1 MRSTWQRLSHRAQ
14 DRLILVLILTASGPV
29 VLFQGLLALVKAQ
42 VYLLMLGLIITSNG
56 KRSVD
61 SE

>member
-1 MRSTWQRLSHRAQ
+1 MWRKLSPRAQ
-14 DRLILVLILTASGPV
+14 DRLILVLILTASGPGA
-29 VLFQGLLALVKAQ
+29 LCQGLLGLAKVQA
-42 VYLLMLGLIITSNG
+42 YLLMLGLIIISNG

>member
-1 MRSTWQRLSHRAQ
+1 MRSTWQRLSPRAQ

-29 VLFQGLLALVKAQ
+29 VLFQGLLALAKAQ

>member
-1 MRSTWQRLSHRAQ
+1 MRSIWRKLSHRAQ
-14 DRLILVLILTASGPV
+14 DRLILVLILTASGPGA
-29 VLFQGLLALVKAQ
+29 LCQGLLALAKAQ
-42 VYLLMLGLIITSNG
+42 AYLLMLGLIITSNG

>member
-29 VLFQGLLALVKAQ
+29 VLFQGLLALAKAQ

>member
-1 MRSTWQRLSHRAQ
+1 MRSTWQRLSPRAQ
-14 DRLILVLILTASGPV
+14 DRLILVLILTASGPA
-29 VLFQGLLALVKAQ
+29 VLFQGLLALAKAQ
-42 VYLLMLGLIITSNG
+42 AYLLMLALIITSNG

>member
-1 MRSTWQRLSHRAQ
+1 MRSTWQRLSSRAQ
-14 DRLILVLILTASGPV
+14 DLLILVLILTASGPV
-29 VLFQGLLALVKAQ
+29 ALFRGLLALAKAQ
-42 VYLLMLGLIITSNG
+42 AYLLMLALIIASSG

>member
-1 MRSTWQRLSHRAQ
+1 VRSTWQRLSPRAQ

-29 VLFQGLLALVKAQ
+29 VLFQGLLALAKAQ
-42 VYLLMLGLIITSNG
+42 AYLLMLGLIITSNG

>member
-1 MRSTWQRLSHRAQ
+1 MRSMWRKLSHRAQ
-14 DRLILVLILTASGPV
+14 DRLILVLILTASGPA
-29 VLFQGLLALVKAQ
+29 VLFQGLLALAKVQA
-42 VYLLMLGLIITSNG
+42 YLLMLGLIIISNG